1 MPNRHAAKLNTTTTI
16 QQMQPG
22 YQSQH
27 NSGSRQHQPVTP
39 IQGFKQWLRQ
49 HPTRQIQK

>member
-1 MPNRHAAKLNTTTTI
+1 MPNRHATKLNTPTTI

-27 NSGSRQHQPVTP
+27 NSASRQHQPVTP
-39 IQGFKQWLRQ
+39 IQGFKQWLTQ
-49 HPTRQIQK
+49 HPTRQIRK